1 MVLMPPGTLG
11 PADTTEPNAAAAKT
25 RSAFNGAGT
34 RPTKPPDGNYFT
46 VDPVF
51 FGAAAVVPYQRQPD
65 DPVYRPLR
73 IFALDPSAS
82 RLDGAVATI
91 NLAYEELEPGP
102 RGAVIEVADWDET
115 TGTVHPPLDLDD
127 RKALIRNG
135 REPSV
140 SDVQFHQQMAYAV
153 CASTYNVFRSA
164 LGRDPSWGF
173 HTRPGEG
180 GPILRIR
187 PHAFAE
193 ENASYQPRTGELCFG
208 YYDAAAS
215 VSGRNLPFGR
225 IYTCLSHDI
234 VVHEMTHALLDGLR
248 RHLLFQTHP
257 DVAAFHEGFADLV
270 AILARFSYHEVVRAA
285 IERSNGDPAQDALL
299 LSVAS
304 QFGQTTGQGGPL
316 RSAIDR
322 KGMPG
327 GGAGDRP
334 TSYAE
339 AGTEPHALGTVLV
352 SAVFEAFGT
361 VFRRKAAVYRR
372 LARHAPSGAS
382 DPELAQVLAREA
394 SELAQQ
400 FLSICVRA
408 IDYCP
413 PVDLRFGEFLRAMVT
428 ADYDLVPD
436 DPLAYREA
444 LIDAF
449 ARRGIYPDEVKSL
462 SEDALLWRPPELHL
476 PPIAALHFANL
487 RFAGDPGRAADAG
500 ELRRQAEALG
510 AYVMRSG
517 IAREF
522 GCALPGDADLM
533 GDRVEPAK
541 VCSVRSLRRIGPDKS
556 VAFDLVAEV
565 VQLRWLSVPGWP
577 PVEFLGGATAII
589 GADGRFRYVIRKSV
603 TDPRRATAQARAGEG
618 YEECGGRLR
627 LQQAS
632 LRELHR
638 QRAAAEEL
646 RLYGTAGRGSR
657 RNADDRSNAHE

>member
-1 MVLMPPGTLG
+1 MPPGTPG
-11 PADTTEPNAAAAKT
+11 PVDTTEPNAAAAKT
-25 RSAFNGAGT
+25 RSGLIGPAT
-34 RPTKPPDGNYFT
+34 RSVEPPDGDYFT

-51 FGAAAVVPYQRQPD
+51 FGAAAVVPYQRQPE

-91 NLAYEELEPGP
+91 NLAYEELRPGP
-102 RGAVIEVADWDET
+102 CGAVIEVADWDET
-115 TGTVHPPLDLDD
+115 TGMAYPPLDLDD
-127 RKALIRNG
+127 RKALIQNG

-173 HTRPGEG
+173 QGRPGED
-180 GPILRIR
+180 GPVLRIR

-193 ENASYQPRTGELCFG
+193 ENAFYQPRTGELCFG

-257 DVAAFHEGFADLV
+257 DVAAFHEGFADLM
-270 AILARFSYHEVVRAA
+270 AILARFSYHDVVRAA
-285 IERSNGDPAQDALL
+285 IERSDGDPAQDALL

-304 QFGQTTGQGGPL
+304 QFGQTTGQDGPL

-322 KGMPG
+322 KGMPN
-327 GGAGDRP
+327 GASDGRP
-334 TSYAE
+334 TSYTE
-339 AGTEPHALGTVLV
+339 AGKEPHALGTILV

-372 LARHAPSGAS
+372 LVRHTPQGAS
-382 DPELAQVLAREA
+382 NPELAQVLAREA
-394 SELAQQ
+394 SQLAQQ

-449 ARRGIYPDEVKSL
+449 ARRGIYPDDVKSL
-462 SEDALLWRPPELHL
+462 SEDALLWRSPELRL
-476 PPIAALHFANL
+476 PPITALHFAKL

-510 AYVMRSG
+510 AYVMSSSG

-565 VQLRWLSVPGWP
+565 VQRRWLSVPGRP
-577 PVEFLGGATAII
+577 PIEFLGGATAII
-589 GADGRFRYVIRKSV
+589 GADGRFRYVIRKRV
-603 TDPRRATAQARAGEG
+603 TDSLRAAVHADHARAGEG
-618 YEECGGRLR
+618 YVEHEGRLR
-627 LQQAS
+627 LQRAS

-638 QRAAAEEL
+638 QRAATKEA
-646 RLYGTAGRGSR
+646 RL
-657 RNADDRSNAHE
+657 

>member
-1 MVLMPPGTLG
+1 MPDGTLG
-11 PADTTEPNAAAAKT
+11 APETTEPNAAAAKT
-25 RSAFNGAGT
+25 RSGFNGAKP
-34 RPTKPPDGNYFT
+34 RPAEPPDGDYFT

-82 RLDGAVATI
+82 RLDGAVATV

-102 RGAVIEVADWDET
+102 RGAVIEVTDWDET
-115 TGTVHPPLDLDD
+115 AGMMHHPPLNLDD
-127 RKALIRNG
+127 RKTLICNG

-140 SDVQFHQQMAYAV
+140 SDMQFHHQMVYAV
-153 CASTYNVFRSA
+153 CASTYNAFRSA

-173 HTRPGEG
+173 HPRPGEDR
-180 GPILRIR
+180 PILRIR

-193 ENASYQPRTGELCFG
+193 ENACYQPRTGELCFG
-208 YYDAAAS
+208 YYDAKAS

-225 IYTCLSHDI
+225 FYTCLSHDI

-270 AILARFSYHEVVRAA
+270 AILARFSYHDVVRAA
-285 IERSNGDPAQDALL
+285 IERSDGEPAHDALL

-304 QFGQTTGQGGPL
+304 QFGQTTGQNGPL

-327 GGAGDRP
+327 SGAGDPP
-334 TSYAE
+334 TSYAK
-339 AGTEPHALGTVLV
+339 AGAEPHALGTVLV

-372 LARHAPSGAS
+372 LVRHAPPGAS
-382 DPELAQVLAREA
+382 DPELAQVLARQA
-394 SELAQQ
+394 SQLAQQ

-413 PVDLRFGEFLRAMVT
+413 PVDLRLGEFLRAMVT

-449 ARRGIYPDEVKSL
+449 ARRGIYPCDVKSL
-462 SEDALLWRPPELHL
+462 SEDALLWRPPELQL
-476 PPIAALHFANL
+476 PPIAELHFANL
-487 RFAGDPGRAADAG
+487 RFAGDPGRAAGAG

-510 AYVMRSG
+510 AYVMRSSG

-522 GCALPGDADLM
+522 GCALPGDAGLM
-533 GDRVEPAK
+533 GDRVEPAS

-556 VAFDLVAEV
+556 VAFDLVAEI
-565 VQLRWLSVPGWP
+565 VQRRWLSVPGRP

-603 TDPRRATAQARAGEG
+603 TDPRRAAANAAEARAGEG
-618 YEECGGRLR
+618 YEERGGRLQ

-638 QRAAAEEL
+638 QRAGAKEA
-646 RLYGTAGRGSR
+646 RL
-657 RNADDRSNAHE
+657 

>member
-1 MVLMPPGTLG
+1 MPPGALA

-25 RSAFNGAGT
+25 RGALDGAAP
-34 RPTKPPDGNYFT
+34 RPAEPPDGDYFT

-51 FGAAAVVPYQRQPD
+51 LSAAAVVPYQRQPD

-91 NLAYEELEPGP
+91 NLAYERLEPGP
-102 RGAVIEVADWDET
+102 RGAVLEVADWDET
-115 TGTVHPPLDLDD
+115 TGTAHPPLDLDD
-127 RKALIRNG
+127 RRTLIRNG

-153 CASTYNVFRSA
+153 CTSTYNVFRSA

-173 HTRPGEG
+173 HARPGEG
-180 GPILRIR
+180 RPVLRIR
-187 PHAFAE
+187 PHAFAG
-193 ENASYQPRTGELCFG
+193 ENAFYQPRTGELCFG
-208 YYDAAAS
+208 YYDATAS

-225 IYTCLSHDI
+225 VHTCLSYDV

-248 RHLLFQTHP
+248 RHFLFPTHP
-257 DVAAFHEGFADLV
+257 DVSAFHEGFADLV
-270 AILARFSYHEVVRAA
+270 AILARFSYRDVVRGA
-285 IERSNGDPAQDALL
+285 IERSNGDPARDALL

-322 KGMPG
+322 KGMQG

-334 TSYAE
+334 TSHEE

-361 VFRRKAAVYRR
+361 VFRRKAAVHRR
-372 LARHAPSGAS
+372 LARHAPPGTS
-382 DPELAQVLAREA
+382 DPELAEVLAQEA
-394 SELAQQ
+394 SRLAQQ

-413 PVDLRFGEFLRAMVT
+413 PVDLRFGEFLRALVT

-449 ARRGIYPDEVKSL
+449 ARRGIYPDDVPSL
-462 SEDALLWRPPELHL
+462 SEDALLWRPPQLQL
-476 PPIAALHFANL
+476 PPITALHFAHL
-487 RFAGDPGRAADAG
+487 RFAGDPGRAADTG

-533 GDRVEPAK
+533 GDRVEPAE

-556 VAFDLVAEV
+556 VAFDLVAEI
-565 VQLRWLSVPGWP
+565 VQRRWLSVPGRP

-603 TDPRRATAQARAGEG
+603 TDPRRAAAHGAQARAGEG
-618 YEECGGRLR
+618 YEERGGRLR
-627 LQQAS
+627 LRQAS

-638 QRAAAEEL
+638 QRAAAETA
-646 RLYGTAGRGSR
+646 RPHGTAGRGR
-657 RNADDRSNAHE
+657 RRHADERQ

>member
-1 MVLMPPGTLG
+1 MPPGTLG

-34 RPTKPPDGNYFT
+34 RPAKPPDGNYFT

-618 YEECGGRLR
+618 YEEFGGRLR